1 MSEVQTTSTVVEN
14 PSNIYTLWAKMIRG
28 KAYTKAVALQRV
40 NIMYM
45 AGQFT
50 DEEYTS
56 LIEIINEVYP
66 N

>member
-1 MSEVQTTSTVVEN
+1 MATVVEN
-14 PSNIYTLWAKMIRG
+14 PSNIYTLWAKMIRA
-28 KAYTKAVALQRV
+28 KSYTKAVATQRV

-56 LIEIINEVYP
+56 LIEIINETFP
-66 N
+66 S